1 MNVYNKT
8 LSVVLYALTL
18 LVTSSC
24 SSEQMEPVSRTDI
37 GVDVPNVFESA
48 PASSQ
53 VESEPTTSSE
63 HHHAIIQELLQDGRY
78 TMLRVSEAGE
88 EHWLI
93 TRVEGL
99 NVGDHVDYHEGLVK
113 EQYRNTTL
121 DRTFDRVILVSSL
134 ELAHSADGHS
144 ADGYLPTQTKKVAN
158 TTISAIEGVLTPA
171 EFLDKSPELEG
182 QVVRVQG
189 VVVKVNANIM
199 KRHWLHLSETMNGP
213 SDVVITSQTV
223 VPVGHEVVFE
233 GKVVRNKDFGAGYVF
248 ETLLENAVAL

>member
-1 MNVYNKT
+1 MNVFIKT
-8 LSVVLYALTL
+8 LSVVLFPLTL
-18 LVTSSC
+18 MVTNSC
-24 SSEQMEPVSRTDI
+24 SSEQMEPVSRTDN
-37 GVDVPNVFESA
+37 GADVPNVFKSA
-48 PASSQ
+48 PVSTP
-53 VESEPTTSSE
+53 VESVSPSSSE
-63 HHHAIIQELLQDGRY
+63 HHHAVIQEVLQDDRY
-78 TMLRVSEAGE
+78 TMLRVSEKAGE
-88 EHWLI
+88 QWLI
-93 TRVEGL
+93 TRVGGL

-144 ADGYLPTQTKKVAN
+144 AAQTNRAEI
-158 TTISAIEGVLTPA
+158 TTVSTIDGVLTPA
-171 EFLDKSPELEG
+171 EFLDKAPGLEG

-199 KRHWLHLSETMNGP
+199 KRHWLHISEAMGGK

-233 GKVVRNKDFGAGYVF
+233 GTVVRNKDFGAGYVF

>member
-1 MNVYNKT
+1 MNVYKKT
-8 LSVVLYALTL
+8 LSVVLFALTL
-18 LVTSSC
+18 MVTSSC
-24 SSEQMEPVSRTDI
+24 SSEQMEPVSKTDNE
-37 GVDVPNVFESA
+37 VDVPNVFKSA
-48 PASSQ
+48 PVSTP
-53 VESEPTTSSE
+53 VELGAPSSSE
-63 HHHAIIQELLQDGRY
+63 HHHAVIQEVLQDGRY
-78 TMLRVSEAGE
+78 TMLRVSEKVGE
-88 EHWLI
+88 QWLI

-134 ELAHSADGHS
+134 ELAHSAEGHS
-144 ADGYLPTQTKKVAN
+144 ADGHFPTQTNKVAN
-158 TTISAIEGVLTPA
+158 TTVSPIEGVLTPA
-171 EFLDKSPELEG
+171 EFLDKAPELEG

-199 KRHWLHLSETMNGP
+199 KRHWLHLSETIDGP

-233 GKVVRNKDFGAGYVF
+233 GTVVRNKDFGAGYVF

>member
-1 MNVYNKT
+1 MNVYKKT
-8 LSVVLYALTL
+8 LSVVFYALTL
-18 LVTSSC
+18 MVTSSC
-24 SSEQMEPVSRTDI
+24 SSEQMEPVSRTDNE
-37 GVDVPNVFESA
+37 VDVPNVFKSA
-48 PASSQ
+48 PVSTP
-53 VESEPTTSSE
+53 VESSAPSSSE
-63 HHHAIIQELLQDGRY
+63 HHHAVIQEVLQDGRY
-78 TMLRVSEAGE
+78 TMLRVSEKAGE
-88 EHWLI
+88 QWLI

-134 ELAHSADGHS
+134 ELAHSADGH
-144 ADGYLPTQTKKVAN
+144 LPTQTNKVAK
-158 TTISAIEGVLTPA
+158 TTVSAIEGVFTPA
-171 EFLDKSPELEG
+171 EFLDKAPELEG

-199 KRHWLHLSETMNGP
+199 KRHWLHLSETIDGP

-233 GKVVRNKDFGAGYVF
+233 GTVVRNKDFGAGYVF

>member
-1 MNVYNKT
+1 MDINKRIFQ
-8 LSVVLYALTL
+8 SVSYALIL
-18 LVTSSC
+18 LVLNSC
-24 SSEQMEPVSRTDI
+24 NSEQMESVSGTDV
-37 GVDVPNVFESA
+37 GADVPNVFESA
-48 PASSQ
+48 PVSSQ
-53 VESEPTTSSE
+53 VESEATTSSE

-78 TMLRVSEAGE
+78 TMLRVSETGE

-113 EQYRNTTL
+113 EQYRNTML

-134 ELAHSADGHS
+134 ELAHSASGHS
-144 ADGYLPTQTKKVAN
+144 SPQTNQETN
-158 TTISAIEGVLTPA
+158 TEIPAVEGVFTPS
-171 EFLDKSPELEG
+171 EFLAQAEHLEG
-182 QVVRVQG
+182 QIVRVQG

-199 KRHWLHLSETMNGP
+199 KRHWLHLSDTMGGKA
-213 SDVVITSQTV
+213 DVVITSQTV

-233 GKVVRNKDFGAGYVF
+233 GTVVRNKDFGAGYVF